1 MQTSLTYIFFTC
13 KMQTIALPK
22 DPIQFFKLGGGGV
35 EVRAK
40 QLYRCL
46 LRLNCNK
53 LLTNIPQL
61 NGTKAAKVGSHRL
74 TCRCLCSSLNFS
86 AFALSYS
93 PFSRHLWSGR
103 NLESVGGSFSCL
115 HVKYEPEH
123 SNIIL
128 ILDMKLDISTQ

>member
-13 KMQTIALPK
+13 KMQTITLPK
-22 DPIQFFKLGGGGV
+22 DPIQF
-35 EVRAK
+35 
-40 QLYRCL
+40 
-46 LRLNCNK
+46 CNK
-53 LLTNIPQL
+53 LLTNIPQF

-128 ILDMKLDISTQ
+128 ILEMKLDISTQ